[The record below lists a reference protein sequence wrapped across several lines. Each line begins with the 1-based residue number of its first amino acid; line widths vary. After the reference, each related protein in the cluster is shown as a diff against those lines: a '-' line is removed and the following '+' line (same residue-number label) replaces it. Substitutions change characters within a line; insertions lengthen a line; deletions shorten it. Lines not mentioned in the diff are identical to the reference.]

1 MKKKLAFLVIVLVVV
16 AGILASRQYAKS
28 PYGLYAS
35 SPDDPETAVDLD
47 QQWEEDARAY
57 WYGASQGSR
66 LIPLDWLEALE
77 QSGSTDLFMTPENI
91 RKFNFIP
98 RKVEVP
104 NRDDYAQLALGVVID
119 NSSDENLERTKLR
132 WKANQS
138 NQENWVGLTC
148 AACHTGEIKY
158 KGKEMRID
166 GGGALIDFQS
176 FIHSLNETLKDTFN
190 NSAKWARFEEK
201 VLTQTNSPPEYAAKL
216 RAEYEKLLNWQIL
229 EERSNISDVEY
240 GYGRID
246 AFGHIYNKV
255 ALLVDDENQKFNPP
269 DAPVSIPAVWSSSQF
284 NKVQYTGAA
293 SRVFYWGVDVGALA
307 RNMGEFVG
315 VFGDVVVDEKLGK
328 EGFYSSVDMDNLYYL
343 EKSLTDLRAPK
354 WPQEIFGPFSDEAKQ
369 REAELAV
376 IGSELYQ
383 QNCVLCHDVVDRTDT
398 DSDITVQENYLSH
411 RAPLAEGRARNLP
424 EALSSKTIPPVST
437 DPWMACNAYS
447 SLLNPGLWS
456 STDSDAMEVNFQ
468 SIQRGDSIVLGEKI
482 EASKLLTV
490 TVAGVI
496 AANKNNLTEL
506 IGKSFLNTPR
516 VVRGIK
522 GIDTEKPVINLGGLW
537 KNFERIDSK
546 TRRLEECLH
555 ACYVFSQTRPKNNAL
570 GYTSRPLTGIWA
582 TAPYLH
588 NGSIPTLYDLLSPVK
603 ERPITFWTGSNE
615 FDPVKVGFITQKTD
629 ENRFEFKSR
638 KHNGDSLD
646 HIDGNSN
653 AGHNYNKKAFTHE
666 ERMALIAYLKTL

>member
-1 MKKKLAFLVIVLVVV
+1 MKKKIALVVV
-16 AGILASRQYAKS
+16 TLVVVVGFFAARQYAKS

-35 SPDDPETAVDLD
+35 SPDDPEAVLELD
-47 QQWEEDARAY
+47 QQWDEDARAY

-77 QSGSTDLFMTPENI
+77 QAGSTELFMTPENI
-91 RKFNFIP
+91 EKYNFIP
-98 RKVEVP
+98 RKSKVP
-104 NRDDYAQLALGVVID
+104 GRDDYAQLALGVVID
-119 NSSDENLERTKLR
+119 NSPDENLQRTKLR

-158 KGKEMRID
+158 KDKKLRID

-176 FIHSLNETLKDTFN
+176 FIDSLNHALKDTFN
-190 NSAKWARFEEK
+190 DAEKWARFEAK
-201 VLTQTNSPPEYAAKL
+201 VLSETNSPPEYAAKL
-216 RAEYEKLLNWQIL
+216 RAEYEKLLDWQML
-229 EERSNISDVEY
+229 EEHSNLADIKY

-255 ALLVDDENQKFNPP
+255 ALLVEDENQKFNPP
-269 DAPVSIPAVWSSSQF
+269 DAPVSIPPVWSSSQY

-307 RNMGEFVG
+307 RNMGEFIG

-328 EGFYSSVDMDNLYYL
+328 DGFTSSVDIDNLYHL
-343 EKSLTDLRAPK
+343 EKSLVDLRAPK
-354 WPQEIFGPFSDEAKQ
+354 WPQEIFGPTSDEEKQ
-369 REAELAV
+369 QEAELVAK
-376 IGSELYQ
+376 GSELYQ

-411 RAPLAEGRARNLP
+411 RAPIAEGRLKNLP
-424 EALSSKTIPPVST
+424 EELNSQTIEPVGT

-447 SLLNPGLWS
+447 SLLNTGLWS
-456 STDSDAMEVNFQ
+456 SASDEAMDVNFQ
-468 SIQRGDSIVLGEKI
+468 SIQRGDSIVLGEQI
-482 EASKLLTV
+482 EASKLLTL

-496 AANKNNLTEL
+496 AANKNNVTEL

-522 GIDTEKPVINLGGLW
+522 GIDTEKPVINLGGMW
-537 KNFERIDSK
+537 QNADRIDSK
-546 TRRLEECLH
+546 ARRLEACLH
-555 ACYVFSQTRPKNNAL
+555 ACFVFSQTRPKNNAL

-588 NGSIPTLYDLLSPVK
+588 NGSIPTLYDLLSPVE
-603 ERPITFWTGSNE
+603 ERPITFWTGSSE
-615 FDPVKVGFITQKTD
+615 FDPVKVGYITHKTD

-638 KHNGDSLD
+638 KENDNSMH
-646 HIDGNSN
+646 HVDGNSN
-653 AGHNYNKKAFTHE
+653 EGHNYNKVPFTHE